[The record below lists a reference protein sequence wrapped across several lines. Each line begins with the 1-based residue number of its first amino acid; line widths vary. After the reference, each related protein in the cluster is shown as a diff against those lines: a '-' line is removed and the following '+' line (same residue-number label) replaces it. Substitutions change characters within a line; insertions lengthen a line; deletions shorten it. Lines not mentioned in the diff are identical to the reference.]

1 MFWNRRG
8 PRLNGTD
15 RLYPI
20 AIDSYDVKTVKHCEN
35 EGVYLWGKVYGH
47 PKIANGYECIVGPIT
62 KICIEDQTFEA
73 EGLGWKLL
81 NMDSFKDEPAH
92 KAPEDAARFIFEL
105 MRNSFDYHTPP
116 IPPADFMAN
125 RV

>member
-20 AIDSYDVKTVKHCEN
+20 AIDDYSIKTVQHCEN

-47 PKIANGYECIVGPIT
+47 PKIANGYKWQVGPIT
-62 KICIEDQTFEA
+62 YICIEDQTLEA
-73 EGLGWKLL
+73 QGMCWKLL
-81 NMDSFKDEPAH
+81 NQKPSGKTLESIH
-92 KAPEDAARFIFEL
+92 PEESARFILAL
-105 MRNSFDYHTPP
+105 MKEGFAYHTPP
-116 IPPADFMAN
+116 ISPADFMAK